1 MTHEP
6 MATTVLTHNHH
17 DEKNDGKTN
26 SVVANVRW
34 TRTHILRLDGRW
46 LIYVDVTSRFI
57 YLLFFF
63 FAFFSFDAIASVP
76 HSTTTTSTTKPWQI
90 YTHNV
95 NDNQHIRLISSYNA
109 CRANCI
115 IWILCST
122 VFGAHCMSVAHWMRA
137 FVVQKRDRDDSNVVQ
152 FKNRWRREIFNVS
165 NANAVQLLLNAFNQF
180 GGSLNSMPSFHR
192 QNYGRTKKNAK
203 LRHREMNKP
212 KKIQKKKKLNGLYV
226 NDENRDCVLL
236 RRKRSQRWFV
246 RISLQFLVDDVYR
259 TDYDRRKSKELRA
272 QFNNSERPS
281 TTTTTTKLN
290 AQTKQAA
297 DRFHLEKKQ
306 TRSDQRSERDQRNRI

>member
-212 KKIQKKKKLNGLYV
+212 KKIQKKKIK
-226 NDENRDCVLL
+226 
-236 RRKRSQRWFV
+236 WF
-246 RISLQFLVDDVYR
+246 ICKWW
-259 TDYDRRKSKELRA
+259 KSWLCA
-272 QFNNSERPS
+272 V
-281 TTTTTTKLN
+281 TTK
-290 AQTKQAA
+290 T
-297 DRFHLEKKQ
+297 ES
-306 TRSDQRSERDQRNRI
+306 TMIRSHFPAISSRRRVSDGLRSTQIERIESTIQ